1 MCSWTLYGEVES
13 LLMVLRFV
21 WDKHSEYGGEFCPL
35 SRIANI
41 QKRHQAMQQSVHGTS
56 LQRVQ
61 VSAEHTFTFTRFYN
75 ISMMYDYTNIW
86 FCNTHIRIGMCYQ
99 FEASVTTDACMQMC
113 RFHGRQCQMR
123 RADAAAT
130 STPLLGVYKFL
141 PSYCFCLYGDHLLCI
156 ALHVLVSIVLLR
168 ASTRQVLKFR
178 APRLRDRE
186 DTNMSHAFF
195 NGCCNRMHMMK
206 SKSHSL
212 DMLVGA
218 DNQNDSH
225 IVQYILQTEHHCIR
239 VYVYIYAYKIPDSC
253 NTLQ

>member
-1 MCSWTLYGEVES
+1 MHVCKCAVFMG
-13 LLMVLRFV
+13 
-21 WDKHSEYGGEFCPL
+21 
-35 SRIANI
+35 ANV
-41 QKRHQAMQQSVHGTS
+41 KWEGLT
-56 LQRVQ
+56 QRQ
-61 VSAEHTFTFTRFYN
+61 HLHH
-75 ISMMYDYTNIW
+75 
-86 FCNTHIRIGMCYQ
+86 CL
-99 FEASVTTDACMQMC
+99 ASVRSC
-113 RFHGRQCQMR
+113 H
-123 RADAAAT
+123 
-130 STPLLGVYKFL
+130 LIV
-141 PSYCFCLYGDHLLCI
+141 FCLYGDHLLCI
-156 ALHVLVSIVLLR
+156 ALYVLVSIVLLR
-168 ASTRQVLKFR
+168 ASTRQVLIFR

-218 DNQNDSH
+218 DNQNYSH